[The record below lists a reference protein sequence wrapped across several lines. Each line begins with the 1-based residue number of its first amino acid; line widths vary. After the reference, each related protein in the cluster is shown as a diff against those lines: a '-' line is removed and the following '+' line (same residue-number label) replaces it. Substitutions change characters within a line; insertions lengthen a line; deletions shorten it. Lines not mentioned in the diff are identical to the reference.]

1 MSATFAVPFYG
12 RCISPQPEPRP
23 ARFEVG
29 ARVVFLDDRDEG
41 HVTGLI
47 PGAAIAIRWEHAGR
61 IEWYPLCG
69 GAAQRIAVLGWQEE
83 EEAWI

>member
-41 HVTGLI
+41 CVTGLI

-61 IEWYPLCG
+61 I
-69 GAAQRIAVLGWQEE
+69 AVLGWQEE
-83 EEAWI
+83 EAWV